1 MDNRPVTN
9 TMWYR
14 LLIFFLGCCGIVNS
28 AFAQTEENVIQ
39 INGVTMTADSLR
51 AVPGA
56 TVLIKNQNRGVYA
69 SEQGVFSIVCYK
81 GDTIQ
86 FSAIGYREKEYVVPR
101 NIEGQYFSMIQLMVQ
116 DTFYLPETIVRP
128 IMTREQFEYA
138 FRNSKIPDDKYEI
151 ARKNTD
157 QLTLRAIAFTLP
169 RDGRENQAIFQS
181 MQAQNA
187 VYYGQAKPATIFDP
201 LRWAEFFEAWKRGDF
216 RKKY

>member
-1 MDNRPVTN
+1 
-9 TMWYR
+9 MWYR
-14 LLIFFLGCCGIVNS
+14 LLIFFLCCCGMANS

-128 IMTREQFEYA
+128 IMTREQFDYA

-157 QLTLRAIAFTLP
+157 QLTLRALAFTLP